1 MTNTNLK
8 EFLLENIETTNGIV
22 QELNSWNGC
31 LDHLQVFENDEEFF
45 EMFFTEDK
53 MALVRAISFGEYN
66 YNDEYVRFNGYGNL
80 ETLNEYQL
88 EEELKESIEEIIDN
102 LIENQHELSLDS
114 EVEELIEKWDSTSL

>member
-31 LDHLQVFENDEEFF
+31 MDHLDVRENDEEFF
-45 EMFFTEDK
+45 QVYFEDK
-53 MALVRAISFGEYN
+53 PMEAVRAAVYGDYN
-66 YNDEYVRFNGYGNL
+66 YTDEYVRFNGYGNL
-80 ETLNEYQL
+80 ESLSQWKF

-102 LIENQHELSLDS
+102 LIENQPELSLDP
-114 EVEELIEKWDSTSL
+114 EIEELIEKWNSTSL